1 MRATIVSGG
10 VVCLA
15 GSALLS
21 AALPAFWRYDSQKG
35 RLVGLAEAKEE
46 ARALVKVLVGRL

>member
-1 MRATIVSGG
+1 LRATIVSGG